1 METPPL
7 RLEYRDPAELAE
19 HPANWKAHPAEQ
31 IAGLDALIDSVGW
44 AGALLFNEATGRLV
58 DGHARRARSLGR
70 GPVPVL
76 IGSWTEAQEKLIL
89 AYLDPTGWTAVG
101 DRAKL
106 DALLSGDFPTVQND
120 ELAKLLEAVKSTSR
134 LLEPTEPGSA
144 QDAEQLDVSLP
155 LDSLWPTDNPWSI
168 PSLDPALQADQVV
181 FPVTTWGT
189 QGARRP
195 MTGVWNFYTAD
206 RKFEPLWRK
215 PHRVLYSRP
224 SAACEPNFSTT
235 DQTPFAM
242 SLYHV
247 YRKRWIAR
255 YWQSQG
261 LKIFVDLNADQGLND
276 PHPAV
281 DGLRPNLLGVPL
293 GWKAYAS
300 RAHSNRPEALER
312 EYAVAQAHADGAT
325 PLFLVVGGGLRVK
338 QLAQEKGW
346 VWVPEQIQQAHAK
359 DDDDTP

>member
-1 METPPL
+1 MDHPL

-19 HPANWKAHPAEQ
+19 HPSNWKEHPAEQ
-31 IAGLDALIDSVGW
+31 LSSLTGLIDQVGW
-44 AGALLFNEATGRLV
+44 AGALLFNEATGKLV
-58 DGHARRARSLGR
+58 DGHARKTVSLGK

-76 IGSWTEAQEKLIL
+76 VGSWTPEQEKLIL
-89 AYLDPTGWTAVG
+89 AYLDPTGWTSIG
-101 DRAKL
+101 NRKKL
-106 DALLSGDFPTVQND
+106 DELLAGDFPTIQND
-120 ELAKLLEAVKSTSR
+120 ELAKLLAAVKSTSR
-134 LLEPTEPGSA
+134 LLDQEPDPTQET
-144 QDAEQLDVSLP
+144 EQLEVSLP
-155 LDSLWPTDNPWSI
+155 LDALWPTDNPWSI
-168 PSLDPALQADQVV
+168 PALDPSLQADQVA

-195 MTGVWNFYTAD
+195 MSGVWNFYTAD

-224 SAACEPNFSTT
+224 AAAVEPNFSTT

-247 YRKRWIAR
+247 YRKRWLAR

-261 LKIFVDLNADQGLND
+261 LKIFVDLNADASLND

-281 DGLRPNLLGVPL
+281 DGLRPNLLGVPI
-293 GWKAYAS
+293 GRRSYAS
-300 RAHSNRPEALER
+300 RAHANQPDALER
-312 EYAVAQAHADGAT
+312 EFKVAQVHADGRT

-338 QLAQEKGW
+338 QLAQDKGW
-346 VWVPEQIQQAHAK
+346 VWVPEQIQQAHPA
-359 DDDDTP
+359 DEEAA